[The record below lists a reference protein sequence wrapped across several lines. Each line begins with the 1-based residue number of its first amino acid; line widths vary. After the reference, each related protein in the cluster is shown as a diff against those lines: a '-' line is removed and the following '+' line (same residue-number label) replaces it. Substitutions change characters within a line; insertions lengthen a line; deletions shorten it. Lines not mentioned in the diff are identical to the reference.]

1 MENAYTFNITDG
13 KLQHVY
19 VKSYQKLSMV
29 FIYDYIARK
38 WSLIKIIGTRQLN
51 EQANPFRERKQ
62 VECAF

>member
-38 WSLIKIIGTRQLN
+38 WSLIKIIGTR
-51 EQANPFRERKQ
+51 
-62 VECAF
+62 